1 MEKILHPAAT
11 RKTAYYSW
19 LRGKYS
25 VNIQYYF
32 DLNSRQR
39 EALRMLNDAITN
51 TFINLLT
58 PRDTLGI
65 WSTKNVSP
73 TTENDIHVLH
83 IEIPIQ

>member
-11 RKTAYYSW
+11 RQTAYYGC
-19 LRGKYS
+19 LQAKYS
-25 VNIQYYF
+25 FSFKNYF
-32 DLNSRQR
+32 DLKRPKC

-51 TFINLLT
+51 TFINVLT

-65 WSTKNVSP
+65 WSTKNVPP
-73 TTENDIHVLH
+73 TTANDIHVLH